1 MKAAAKAALVPASLK
16 RLTKR
21 RKDAQRVKLS
31 AEFRRTIPQVG
42 LASSGSS
49 GSSSGSSNS
58 SSSGSDSDNGGV
70 ADDNY
75 HKHEPHA
82 AAVHKHR
89 KLRWKSRTLFI
100 TLGRAGAVLRWQK
113 MGKRASGA
121 HAAIAAAAAGSMD
134 EGAPHDQR
142 KWSLPL
148 LDVMAV
154 VESLGVCPRGHP
166 LHVTVSGEDK
176 RVVGEHVAVVKR
188 KAATP
193 RLCVRCKERP
203 IARPGDG
210 VEIMLG
216 CAECG
221 YEVCRACAGKPPDAP
236 KSHRSQ
242 HIALACQSGRV
253 LRICWGDGKSA
264 SECSKAA
271 EGLRLLEMSNR
282 RDLHGGKE
290 RSDAALTALLNV

>member
-1 MKAAAKAALVPASLK
+1 MAAAKAALVPASLK
-16 RLTKR
+16 RLTER
-21 RKDAQRVKLS
+21 RKDAQRAKLS
-31 AEFRRTIPQVG
+31 AEFRRTTPQVG

-49 GSSSGSSNS
+49 GSSSGSNNS
-58 SSSGSDSDNGGV
+58 SSSDSDSDNGGV

-82 AAVHKHR
+82 AAVHKHH

-113 MGKRASGA
+113 IGARAGRGP
-121 HAAIAAAAAGSMD
+121 AAIAAAAAGSMD
-134 EGAPHDQR
+134 EGAPHDKR

-166 LHVTVSGEDK
+166 LHVTVSGEDN
-176 RVVGEHVAVVKR
+176 RVVGVHVAVVKR
-188 KAATP
+188 KAGTP
-193 RLCVRCKERP
+193 RLCVLCKEQP

-210 VEIMLG
+210 VKIMLG

-264 SECSKAA
+264 SECFKAA

-282 RDLHGGKE
+282 RDVHGGNE